1 MPSTLIRGLKRWHWG
16 GLLTL
21 ITLAASCV
29 LALVGGLITTD
40 AIIAVDVRLA
50 NLLVSFRTEP
60 LTQLFSALTLL
71 GKSHVVV
78 LFVSALAILLVLWR
92 KGIDLMALIIVI
104 ASSTTSFGY

>member
-21 ITLAASCV
+21 ITLVASYV
-29 LALVGGLITTD
+29 L
-40 AIIAVDVRLA
+40 
-50 NLLVSFRTEP
+50 
-60 LTQLFSALTLL
+60 
-71 GKSHVVV
+71 
-78 LFVSALAILLVLWR
+78 ALAILLVLWR